1 MAVGAVCGLELA
13 SGRSWYWLVL
23 SVLLTALAGCESDNN
38 RSYEMTMGDTQRT
51 YLDEVTPEQQTAA
64 VAAITTGLQRG
75 TQTYLLKPGDQVE
88 VLYRVDNRNLRPY
101 RIAIGDELDLDFQF
115 DRSLNRQVVVRPDGI
130 VSLPGKG
137 EIRAL
142 GVRPLDLADGIAKR
156 YADIAQEPVVTV
168 SVRKFVTPA
177 DQLVDVVRN
186 GAEGRARVALIRPD
200 GIVDLPMAT
209 GIRAAG
215 MTPAELQ
222 DHLDAQYQRAVGGV
236 TTTVRIT
243 GIAANQI
250 FVFGEVKTPGAIPAN
265 SPRTLLQAVAMA
277 GGPLPTGAMDHV
289 RVLYFDAVGRPT
301 LRRVNLEQVMTSL
314 KLDQDMI
321 VPPNSTIYV
330 PPTALAKAARV
341 IDTFMKQIIQFN
353 GITIGITPY
362 LPFAPFAPPLPGYY

>member
-1 MAVGAVCGLELA
+1 MAIGPVCGLALA
-13 SGRSWYWLVL
+13 SGRWRCLLVL
-23 SVLLTALAGCESDNN
+23 PLLLALLAGCETDNN
-38 RSYEMTMGDTQRT
+38 RSFEMSLGETRRT
-51 YLDEVTPEQQTAA
+51 YLDDATPDQQAAA
-64 VAAITTGLQRG
+64 VAAITNGLQRG
-75 TQTYLLKPGDQVE
+75 TQTYVLKPGDQVE
-88 VLYRVDNRNLRPY
+88 VLYKIDNKNLRPY
-101 RIAIGDELDLDFQF
+101 RIEIGDELDLDFQF
-115 DRSLNRQVVVRPDGI
+115 DRSLNRLVVVRPDGV

-142 GVRPLDLADGIAKR
+142 GARPLELADAIGKR
-156 YADIAQEPVVTV
+156 YVDIAQDPVITV

-177 DQLVDVVRN
+177 DQLVDVVRT
-186 GAEGRARVALIRPD
+186 GAEGRARTALIRPD
-200 GIVDLPMAT
+200 GIVDLPLAT

-215 MTPAELQ
+215 LTPVELQ
-222 DHLDAQYQRAVGGV
+222 DQLDAQYRRTVGSV

-265 SPRTLLQAVAMA
+265 SPRTLLQAVALA

-289 RVLYFDAVGRPT
+289 RVLYFDSVGRPT
-301 LRRVNLEQVMTSL
+301 LRRVNLEEVMISL
-314 KLDQDMI
+314 KVDQDMI

-330 PPTALAKAARV
+330 PPTALTKAARV

-362 LPFAPFAPPLPGYY
+362 LPFAPFQAPGYY